1 MRSAFRFEL
10 VRKSLVRV
18 VDYDFPQIEHRFRRF
33 GRCIAHLPVLGKITR
48 SGKACRVVCNAVFR
62 FSDSRP
68 AVERT
73 PPGSRSSACASAS
86 CGQPSN
92 RPRPSTSAS
101 PASVRAAAS
110 GKRDVRNRSAQPL
123 SAGFAP
129 ARKPFETVKPDFY
142 PVYKRALRQ
151 K

>member
-48 SGKACRVVCNAVFR
+48 SGKACRAVCNAVFR

-73 PPGSRSSACASAS
+73 PPGFRSSACAYAS

-92 RPRPSTSAS
+92 RPRPSASAS
-101 PASVRAAAS
+101 PSSVRTAAS
-110 GKRDVRNRSAQPL
+110 GKRDCETEAHSPSPQGSHPRASRL
-123 SAGFAP
+123 
-129 ARKPFETVKPDFY
+129 KPS
-142 PVYKRALRQ
+142 R
-151 K
+151 